1 LLALILYLR
10 RLAVKVLVTGANGF
24 IGSHLVEALLQR
36 GDEVRCL
43 LRPTSNRRWLEGLD
57 YEEVVG
63 ALDDRGALARAVAG
77 VDVVYHS
84 AGVTKVRKAEMMYK
98 VNAEGT
104 ANLAD
109 ACLGRETPPYVVYV
123 SSQAAAGPCREGDA
137 LREMDECAPVSHY
150 GRSKLEGERALEKR
164 AAQLPYIIL
173 RPSTI
178 YGPRDTEMY
187 LFFKFINRGIEPA
200 LGWDERYV
208 SLCYISDLV
217 DALLLAGGKEK
228 AGGEVY
234 FVAHDEVWDW
244 RGISR
249 QAAAALGVR
258 TFPVRIPKAVLFG
271 AATVAELAAT
281 LSGKVATLNRERA
294 RVMWEELWVCDI
306 SKARDELSFAP
317 RVGFAE
323 GAKLTAAWYREQGW
337 L

>member
-1 LLALILYLR
+1 LLAFILYFG
-10 RLAVKVLVTGANGF
+10 RLAVKALVTGANGF
-24 IGSHLVEALLQR
+24 IGSHLVETLLGR

-84 AGVTKVRKAEMMYK
+84 AGVTKARKAEMMYK

-109 ACLGRETPPYVVYV
+109 ACLGRDTPPLVVYV
-123 SSQAAAGPCREGDA
+123 SSQAAAGPCREGGA
-137 LREMDECAPVSHY
+137 LRETDECAPVSHY
-150 GRSKLEGERALEKR
+150 GRSKLEGERALGKR

-187 LFFKFINRGIEPA
+187 LFFKFINRGIEPT

-208 SLCYISDLV
+208 SLCFISDLV

-228 AGGEVY
+228 ARGEVY
-234 FVAHDEVWDW
+234 FIAHDEVWDW

-249 QAAAALGVR
+249 RAAAALGVR

-281 LSGKVATLNRERA
+281 LSGKVATLSRERA

-306 SKARDELSFAP
+306 SKARDELNFAP

-323 GAKLTAAWYREQGW
+323 GAKLATAWYREQGW